1 VEHDDPCADECCA
14 SAQNPAR
21 LNALDDRK
29 KAKPVINRV
38 GNPTVLPANVAEMN
52 ISMSI
57 RHGTFV
63 AWFSALANV

>member
-1 VEHDDPCADECCA
+1 MIRVRT
-14 SAQNPAR
+14 NVAR
-21 LNALDDRK
+21 RRKIQLVLNALDDRK